1 MKITKRQLKQ
11 IIKEELEKG
20 IDEGLLD
27 RMLGRGKKAPTATSE
42 PATSPGQ
49 IEQQILPADLR
60 YKYLKTGVPHENNQ
74 DSALFHFLQ
83 YAHREQ
89 DYLKAALA
97 DWQKQLEWG
106 KAKNPNKIEDLI
118 TIVTYIYNK
127 KARGEKWNAE
137 AMNWEPDL

>member
-1 MKITKRQLKQ
+1 MKITKSQLKQ
-11 IIKEELEKG
+11 IIKEEIEESL
-20 IDEGLLD
+20 DENFLS
-27 RMLGRGKKAPTATSE
+27 RMFGRGKKAPTATSD
-42 PATSPGQ
+42 PPTSPGQ
-49 IEQQILPADLR
+49 IGQQLLPADLR
-60 YKYLKTGVPHENNQ
+60 YKYLKIDVPHENNQ

-89 DYLKAALA
+89 DYLKAALT

-118 TIVTYIYNK
+118 TIVNYIYNK

-137 AMNWEPDL
+137 AMKWEPDL